1 MYPSPNIKFA
11 VVVASTI
18 IAVVGIIT
26 GGIVYGVRLSSET
39 ERTCLESNRVYV
51 RYTCLERASDLRYL
65 DD

>member
-18 IAVVGIIT
+18 ITIVGIIT
-26 GGIVYGVRLSSET
+26 GGIVYGVRLNSEI

>member
-11 VVVASTI
+11 VIVAATI
-18 IAVVGIIT
+18 VSVIAIIT
-26 GGIVYGVRLSSET
+26 GGILYGVRISSET

-51 RYTCLERASDLRYL
+51 RYTCLDRASDLRYL